1 MKNLYQR
8 YRAQLTNYFDSIELM
23 AFIILLIVFA
33 IKGPIDLFTSGHYH
47 LLNYIG
53 LSIKAILSVAVS
65 FLIVLIIDCIN
76 ANRKS

>member
-1 MKNLYQR
+1 MKNLYKR
-8 YRAQLTNYFDSIELM
+8 YRVQLTNYFDSIELM

-47 LLNYIG
+47 LLSYIG
-53 LSIKAILSVAVS
+53 LSIKAIISVAVS
-65 FLIVLIIDCIN
+65 FIIVFIIDCIN